1 MTEREKG
8 PYSLLKHALVYD
20 AVQRLLGA
28 RGVRERFARDHLRA
42 RSGDRVLDIGCGSA
56 RILSYLPEVDY
67 HGWDPNARYIERARR
82 LYAGRG
88 RFHTGLFGPEDARTL
103 GPVDIVILSA
113 VLHHITDAEA
123 VELFAL
129 FRSIVKPGGRVVSL
143 DNVFIEQ
150 QHPVARLLISL
161 DRGRHVRTP
170 QGYQALARRS
180 FGCVVG
186 EVVNRSF
193 PPYTY
198 FYMTAQ

>member
-1 MTEREKG
+1 MTQREKG
-8 PYSLLKHALVYD
+8 PYFLLNFPRAYD
-20 AVQRLLGA
+20 AAQWVLGA
-28 RGVRERFARDHLRA
+28 RDGRERFARDHLRA
-42 RSGDRVLDIGCGSA
+42 RNGDRVLDIGCGSA
-56 RILSYLPEVDY
+56 PILSYLPEVDY

-88 RFHTGLFGPEDARTL
+88 RFHTGLFGPQEARTL

-113 VLHHITDAEA
+113 VLHHMTDTEA
-123 VELFAL
+123 LELFAL
-129 FRSIVKPGGRVVSL
+129 LRSIVKPGGRVVSV

-150 QHPVARLLISL
+150 QHPVARFLINL

-180 FGCVVG
+180 FGSVVG
-186 EVVNRSF
+186 EVVNQSF
-193 PPYTY
+193 PPYTH